1 MLREKL
7 DNILFALPDGTMKW
21 KALFMKE
28 LSGKSVKE
36 LVMMRKTLKQ
46 DLFGLKTK
54 NAIRWL
60 KETHKI
66 GDARV
71 KISRINTVLTHKIK
85 ENYGNHMN

>member
-1 MLREKL
+1 
-7 DNILFALPDGTMKW
+7 MKW
-21 KALFMKE
+21 KALFMQE

-60 KETHKI
+60 KETNKI
-66 GDARV
+66 GDTKV

-85 ENYGNHMN
+85 ENYGSDMN